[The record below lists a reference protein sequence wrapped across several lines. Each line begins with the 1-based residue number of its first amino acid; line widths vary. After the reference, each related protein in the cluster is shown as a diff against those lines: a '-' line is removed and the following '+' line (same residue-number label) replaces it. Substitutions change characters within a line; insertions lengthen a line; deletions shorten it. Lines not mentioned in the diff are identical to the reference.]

1 MDSRHPALGACDN
14 PNSESDPMRRS
25 QFTDS
30 EIIHLIQE
38 ADAGVP
44 VGEICRTA
52 QVSLRTFYR
61 WRRRFG
67 GLSAPAALQMKE
79 LEAENR
85 RLRALLGHLA
95 ERRAAP
101 PGERPHLPEGPPDR
115 APVPGALPSGRA
127 SVLAAERCGGALV
140 GRFASVRVTR

>member
-1 MDSRHPALGACDN
+1 
-14 PNSESDPMRRS
+14 MRRS

-30 EIIHLIQE
+30 EIIHLIRE

-44 VGEICRTA
+44 IGEICRTA

-67 GLSAPAALQMKE
+67 GLDVAAVTQMKE

-85 RLRALLGHLA
+85 RLKSLLVTLSRQRVSLA
-95 ERRAAP
+95 GAAAY
-101 PGERPHLPEGPPDR
+101 GPDGTAVRVGGLQP
-115 APVPGALPSGRA
+115 ARA
-127 SVLAAERCGGALV
+127 SALAAERCGGSVV
-140 GRFASVRVTR
+140 GRFASVRISR

>member
-1 MDSRHPALGACDN
+1 
-14 PNSESDPMRRS
+14 MRRS

-30 EIIHLIQE
+30 EIIHLIRE

-44 VGEICRTA
+44 IGEICRTA

-67 GLSAPAALQMKE
+67 GLDVAAVTQMKE

-85 RLRALLGHLA
+85 RLKSLLVALSRQRVSLA
-95 ERRAAP
+95 GAVAY
-101 PGERPHLPEGPPDR
+101 GPDGTAVRVGGLQP
-115 APVPGALPSGRA
+115 ARA
-127 SVLAAERCGGALV
+127 STLAAERCGGSVV
-140 GRFASVRVTR
+140 GRFASVRISR